1 MFIIIYYTKC
11 LPCGR
16 IWNVAILNHRKPKG
30 LQIEILITTS
40 NTHTIR
46 SLETDR
52 DSFQASYC
60 YVIGALPASQD
71 MFPVPFN
78 EGFHLLMVCFNL
90 DPHGLR
96 HFLDKGIVFL
106 IPAAV
111 KAKCPRCGRCQE
123 RKEKNPVFFFGQI
136 REGCQGKDGHSIIV
150 IH

>member
-1 MFIIIYYTKC
+1 M
-11 LPCGR
+11 
-16 IWNVAILNHRKPKG
+16 
-30 LQIEILITTS
+30 QIEILITTS

-111 KAKCPRCGRCQE
+111 KPNVRVADGVRSGKKRTRFSFSDRFVRGVRE
-123 RKEKNPVFFFGQI
+123 RMATP
-136 REGCQGKDGHSIIV
+136 
-150 IH
+150 